1 MGTLARFG
9 GLLALL
15 GGALWIIAGLLQA
28 TVPTAPTWIGSFAS
42 ILLIGGAA
50 VGLQQQVG
58 ERSGRPGRWGAAA
71 TGVGAVALIACVLV
85 VIATGQVN
93 ATTPPPDILVA
104 LSLLSALVWFV
115 GGLVF
120 ALGLMRAKAIS
131 PMAGWLVVLG
141 AVIVP
146 VLVIAIPQDPPPFVY
161 VPLVLYGVGWMLVGY
176 EARKPMAEVGIAGQ
190 AT

>member
-1 MGTLARFG
+1 MGTLVRFAG
-9 GLLALL
+9 PQALL

-28 TVPTAPTWIGSFAS
+28 AVPTAPTWIGLFAS
-42 ILLIGGAA
+42 VLLIGGAA

-58 ERSGRPGRWGAAA
+58 ERSGRLGRWGAAA

-85 VIATGQVN
+85 VIATGQIN
-93 ATTPPPDILVA
+93 STTPPAILVA

-120 ALGLMRAKAIS
+120 ALGLMRAKTIS
-131 PMAGWLVVLG
+131 SIAGWVVVLG
-141 AVIVP
+141 AVIIP
-146 VLVIAIPQDPPPFVY
+146 VLVIAFPQDPPPIVY